1 VRRRMKGIPF
11 LQGGVS
17 IEHVSGD
24 VHNVTFGSDWE
35 LSELPRS
42 LRGTVF
48 MMAVD
53 KSNLD
58 PVQLDD
64 LENEV
69 QIAGSAGLID

>member
-1 VRRRMKGIPF
+1 
-11 LQGGVS
+11 
-17 IEHVSGD
+17 
-24 VHNVTFGSDWE
+24 VTFGSDWE